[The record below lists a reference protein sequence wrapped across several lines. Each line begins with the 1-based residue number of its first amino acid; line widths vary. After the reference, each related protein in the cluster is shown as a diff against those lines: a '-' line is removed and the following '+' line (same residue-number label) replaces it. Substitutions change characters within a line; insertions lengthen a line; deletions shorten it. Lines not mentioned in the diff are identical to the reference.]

1 MSDPLSVSTSIAG
14 FIGLATQVT
23 SVLKNYIDR
32 AKSAHEDA
40 KRLNELLAL
49 CLVLDQMRDLLCG
62 EEAQLKRSSFGDT
75 SLLISVLGS
84 TNYHVDKLYKKL
96 SKFSTPNSNKLGDI
110 CDRLTWPLGSD
121 DYEKS
126 VADLHHLAQV
136 FHAAWL
142 SDTHSNVMTKL
153 QENHNELQTTI
164 TTLQKMAIS
173 PPKEVLDQL
182 TQVLGL
188 LATIGNVSESIT
200 EIKNISLGLQRLER
214 KCEEGELYTLM
225 KWMTPTEPQVRHKE
239 MAQSR
244 LKNTG
249 DWFTEMVDFQNWKGA
264 GKSIICSLVIDYL
277 SAKSQGNSCVIWLYC
292 DYRDGNKQT
301 AIYMI
306 AALLKQ
312 VILATPET
320 FDTIIRALQE
330 IKGSPNKD
338 LELNKLCEFLTEAL
352 QQFSNVYICIVAL
365 DEFQKDRASFL
376 TSLEGILNY
385 PALKNSLKLF
395 LTGRPPMES
404 VVEDNFVGSKL
415 HAMTLTANTSDI
427 VKYIDNQIKLSDR
440 DGVVMGE
447 DFLQSLKK
455 TIIDTANG
463 MFLLPALQIQHILEK
478 TTLRDRRDALNA
490 MPKGLNDAFQDTLRR
505 IQSQPGQKGKQA
517 LNALTWVFL
526 AETIDY

>member
-1 MSDPLSVSTSIAG
+1 
-14 FIGLATQVT
+14 
-23 SVLKNYIDR
+23 
-32 AKSAHEDA
+32 
-40 KRLNELLAL
+40 
-49 CLVLDQMRDLLCG
+49 
-62 EEAQLKRSSFGDT
+62 
-75 SLLISVLGS
+75 
-84 TNYHVDKLYKKL
+84 
-96 SKFSTPNSNKLGDI
+96 
-110 CDRLTWPLGSD
+110 
-121 DYEKS
+121 
-126 VADLHHLAQV
+126 
-136 FHAAWL
+136 
-142 SDTHSNVMTKL
+142 
-153 QENHNELQTTI
+153 
-164 TTLQKMAIS
+164 
-173 PPKEVLDQL
+173 
-182 TQVLGL
+182 
-188 LATIGNVSESIT
+188 
-200 EIKNISLGLQRLER
+200 
-214 KCEEGELYTLM
+214 
-225 KWMTPTEPQVRHKE
+225 
-239 MAQSR
+239 
-244 LKNTG
+244 
-249 DWFTEMVDFQNWKGA
+249 
-264 GKSIICSLVIDYL
+264 
-277 SAKSQGNSCVIWLYC
+277 
-292 DYRDGNKQT
+292 
-301 AIYMI
+301 MI

-463 MFLLPALQIQHILEK
+463 M
-478 TTLRDRRDALNA
+478 
-490 MPKGLNDAFQDTLRR
+490 
-505 IQSQPGQKGKQA
+505 
-517 LNALTWVFL
+517 
-526 AETIDY
+526 